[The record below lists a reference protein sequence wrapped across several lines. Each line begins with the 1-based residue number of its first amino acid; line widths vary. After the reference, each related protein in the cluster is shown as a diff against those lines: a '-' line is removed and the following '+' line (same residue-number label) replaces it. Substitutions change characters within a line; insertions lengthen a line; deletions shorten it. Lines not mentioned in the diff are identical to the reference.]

1 MNKEVTELI
10 LSLYFFT
17 AKDTISK
24 ENLTFS
30 RLREKKISTRP
41 ILNFVLYYNMELYKR
56 SYQFLFDYYKK
67 SKNLVVFIIIHD
79 I

>member
-1 MNKEVTELI
+1 MNEEVTELI

-17 AKDTISK
+17 AKGTISR

-30 RLREKKISTRP
+30 RLAEKKISTRR
-41 ILNFVLYYNMELYKR
+41 ILNFVLCYNMELYKR
-56 SYQFLFDYYKK
+56 SYQFLFYYYEK
-67 SKNLVVFIIIHD
+67 SKNVVVFIIIYD